1 VSQYEVVIV
10 GGGHNGLV
18 AACYL
23 AKAGKKVLV
32 LEANKQVGGAST
44 SEYVFAGL
52 GAKLSRYSY
61 LVSLLPDQI
70 ITELGLNFKTISRK
84 VSSYTPYQNM
94 DEDFGLLVNR
104 VWDESN
110 RESFFQLTKSNDE
123 SDAWL
128 KFYDQVSQLAKVIAP
143 TLLKPLPTKDELKKQ
158 LNDDQIWKIMIEQ
171 SLGKTLDEYFKN
183 DLVKGVV
190 LTDGL
195 IGTFTSAYEMQTNIC
210 FLYHLIGNGTG
221 EWKVPQGGMGA
232 LVSELENKAISLG
245 VEIKVNSNVK
255 SINAEPNQVSVE
267 LENGQNHQGRYLLSN
282 VAPQVLAKLQG
293 ELVPDSLEGSQV
305 KINMLL
311 KSLPKFK
318 SGVSASDAFVGTLHI
333 NESFAQLER
342 AYQQAKAGS
351 LPDELP
357 LEMYCHSLS
366 DNSILSDEL
375 NQQGFH
381 TLTIFALHTPAKLFD
396 SDPEKVKE
404 IAKQKALSAL
414 NQYLVDPIEDHLAI
428 DANGKLC
435 IEVKSPIDL
444 ENEINLPR
452 GNIFHRDLSMPFK
465 DDDSTIKWGVETN
478 HPRVFLCGAGA
489 IRGGGVS
496 GIPGH
501 NAAMAILGLN

>member
-1 VSQYEVVIV
+1 MSQYEVVIV

-70 ITELGLNFKTISRK
+70 ITDLGLNFKTISRK

-245 VEIKVNSNVK
+245 VEIKVNSKVK

-452 GNIFHRDLSMPFK
+452 GNIFHKDLSMPFK

>member
-44 SEYVFAGL
+44 SEYVFAGIE
-52 GAKLSRYSY
+52 AKLSRYSY

-70 ITELGLNFKTISRK
+70 ITDLGLNFETISRK
-84 VSSYTPYQNM
+84 VSSYTPYKNK
-94 DEDFGLLVNR
+94 EGEFGLLVNR

-110 RESFFQLTKSNDE
+110 RQSFFNLTKSNDE

-128 KFYDQVSQLAKVIAP
+128 RFYDQVSKFAKVIAP
-143 TLLKPLPTKDELKKQ
+143 TLLKPLPTCSEIKKQ
-158 LNDDQIWKIMIEQ
+158 LDDDQIWRILIEQ
-171 SLGKTLDEYFKN
+171 PLGKTLDEYFDD

-195 IGTFTSAYEMQTNIC
+195 IGTFTSAYEMQANIC

-221 EWKVPQGGMGA
+221 EWKVPKAGMGA
-232 LVSELENKAISLG
+232 LVRELENKAISLG
-245 VEIKVNSNVK
+245 VEIKVNSKVK
-255 SINAEPNQVSVE
+255 SVDAQLNQVIIE
-267 LENGQNHQGRYLLSN
+267 LDDGQKYAAKYLLSN

-293 ELVPDSLEGSQV
+293 EVVPKSLEGSQI

-311 KSLPKFK
+311 KSLPRFK

-333 NESFAQLER
+333 NEGFTQLER

-357 LEMYCHSLS
+357 LEMYCHSLT
-366 DNSILSDEL
+366 DNSILSNEL

-396 SDPEKVKE
+396 TDHEKVKE
-404 IAKQKALSAL
+404 IAKQKAIAAL
-414 NQYLVDPIEDHLAI
+414 NQYLVEPIEKHLAT
-428 DANGKLC
+428 DKNGQLC

-452 GNIFHRDLSMPFK
+452 GNIFHKDLSMPFK
-465 DDDSTIKWGVETN
+465 EDDSTLKWGVETN

-501 NAAMAILGLN
+501 NAAMAILELN

>member
-1 VSQYEVVIV
+1 MSQYEVVIV

-23 AKAGKKVLV
+23 AKAGKKVLI

-44 SEYVFAGL
+44 SEYVFAGIE
-52 GAKLSRYSY
+52 AKLSRYSY

-70 ITELGLNFKTISRK
+70 ITDLGLNFETISRK
-84 VSSYTPYQNM
+84 VSSYTPYKNK
-94 DEDFGLLVNR
+94 EGEFGLLVNR

-110 RESFFQLTKSNDE
+110 RQSFFNLTKSNDE

-128 KFYDQVSQLAKVIAP
+128 KFYDQVSKFAKVIAP
-143 TLLKPLPTKDELKKQ
+143 TLLKPLPTRSEIKKQ
-158 LNDDQIWKIMIEQ
+158 LDDDQIWRILIEQ
-171 SLGKTLDEYFKN
+171 PLGKTLDEYFDN

-195 IGTFTSAYEMQTNIC
+195 IGTFTSAYEMQANIC

-221 EWKVPQGGMGA
+221 EWKVPKAGMGA
-232 LVSELENKAISLG
+232 LVRELENKAISLG
-245 VEIKVNSNVK
+245 VEIKVNSKVK
-255 SINAEPNQVSVE
+255 SVDAQLNQVIIE
-267 LENGQNHQGRYLLSN
+267 LDDGQKYEAKYLLSN

-293 ELVPDSLEGSQV
+293 EVVPKSLEGSQI

-311 KSLPKFK
+311 KSLPRFK

-333 NESFAQLER
+333 NEGFTQLER

-357 LEMYCHSLS
+357 LEMYCHSLT
-366 DNSILSDEL
+366 DNSILSNEL

-396 SDPEKVKE
+396 TDHEKVKE
-404 IAKQKALSAL
+404 IARQRALAAL
-414 NQYLVDPIEDHLAI
+414 NQYLVEPIEEHLAT
-428 DANGKLC
+428 DKNGRLC

-452 GNIFHRDLSMPFK
+452 GNIFHKDLSMPFK
-465 DDDSTIKWGVETN
+465 EDDSALRWGVETN

-501 NAAMAILGLN
+501 NAAMAILELN

>member
-70 ITELGLNFKTISRK
+70 ITDLGLNFKTISRK

-104 VWDESN
+104 VWDEGN

-245 VEIKVNSNVK
+245 VEIKVNSKVK

>member
-1 VSQYEVVIV
+1 MSQYEVVIV

-70 ITELGLNFKTISRK
+70 ITDLGLNFKTISRK

-245 VEIKVNSNVK
+245 VEIKVNSKVK

-381 TLTIFALHTPAKLFD
+381 TLTIFVLHTPAKLFD

-501 NAAMAILGLN
+501 NAAMAILELN

>member
-1 VSQYEVVIV
+1 MSQHEVVIV

-70 ITELGLNFKTISRK
+70 ITDLGLNFKTISRK

-94 DEDFGLLVNR
+94 DEDSGLLVNR

-110 RESFFQLTKSNDE
+110 RESFFQLTKSNNE

-143 TLLKPLPTKDELKKQ
+143 TLLKPLPTMGELKRQ
-158 LNDDQIWKIMIEQ
+158 LNDDQIWKLMIEQ

-245 VEIKVNSNVK
+245 VEIKVNSKVK

-267 LENGQNHQGRYLLSN
+267 LENGQNYQGRYLLSN

-452 GNIFHRDLSMPFK
+452 GNIFHKDLSMPFK

-501 NAAMAILGLN
+501 NAAMAILELN

>member
-1 VSQYEVVIV
+1 MSQHEVVIV

-52 GAKLSRYSY
+52 DAKLSRYSY

-70 ITELGLNFKTISRK
+70 ITDLGLNFKTISRK
-84 VSSYTPYQNM
+84 VSSYTPYQNK
-94 DEDFGLLVNR
+94 DKDSGLLVNR
-104 VWDESN
+104 VWDQSN
-110 RESFFQLTKSNDE
+110 KESFFNLTKSHDE

-128 KFYDQVSQLAKVIAP
+128 KFYDQVSKLAKVIAP
-143 TLLKPLPTKDELKKQ
+143 TLLKPLPTIGELKKQ
-158 LNDDQIWKIMIEQ
+158 LNDDQIWRILIEQ

-221 EWKVPQGGMGA
+221 EWKVPSGGMGA
-232 LVSELENKAISLG
+232 LVSELEHKAISLG
-245 VEIKVNSNVK
+245 VEIKVNSTVK
-255 SINAEPNQVSVE
+255 SINAQPNQVSIE
-267 LENGQNHQGRYLLSN
+267 LENGQNYDAKYLLSN
-282 VAPQVLAKLQG
+282 AAPQVLAKLQG
-293 ELVPDSLEGSQV
+293 GAVPQSLEGSQV

-342 AYQQAKAGS
+342 AYQQATTGS

-357 LEMYCHSLS
+357 LEMYCHSLT
-366 DNSILSDEL
+366 DNSILSDQL

-396 SDPEKVKE
+396 SEPEKVKE
-404 IAKQKALSAL
+404 LAKQRALAAL
-414 NQYLVDPIEDHLAI
+414 NQYLVDPIENHLAT
-428 DANGKLC
+428 DANGQLC

-452 GNIFHRDLSMPFK
+452 GNIFHKDLSMPFK
-465 DDDSTIKWGVETN
+465 EDDSAIKWGVETN

-501 NAAMAILGLN
+501 NAAMAILELN

>member
-70 ITELGLNFKTISRK
+70 ITDLGLNFKTISRK

-245 VEIKVNSNVK
+245 VEIKVNSKVK

-435 IEVKSPIDL
+435 IEIKSPIDL

-452 GNIFHRDLSMPFK
+452 GNIFHKDLSMPFK

-501 NAAMAILGLN
+501 NAAMAILELN

>member
-1 VSQYEVVIV
+1 ME
-10 GGGHNGLV
+10 
-18 AACYL
+18 
-23 AKAGKKVLV
+23 KKTDIPDCVN
-32 LEANKQVGGAST
+32 E
-44 SEYVFAGL
+44 
-52 GAKLSRYSY
+52 
-61 LVSLLPDQI
+61 SLDQ
-70 ITELGLNFKTISRK
+70 
-84 VSSYTPYQNM
+84 
-94 DEDFGLLVNR
+94 
-104 VWDESN
+104 
-110 RESFFQLTKSNDE
+110 
-123 SDAWL
+123 
-128 KFYDQVSQLAKVIAP
+128 
-143 TLLKPLPTKDELKKQ
+143 
-158 LNDDQIWKIMIEQ
+158 
-171 SLGKTLDEYFKN
+171 YFKD

-195 IGTFTSAYEMQTNIC
+195 IGTFSSAYEMQSNIC

-221 EWKVPQGGMGA
+221 EWKVPKGGMGA
-232 LVSELENKAISLG
+232 LTSELHQKALSLG
-245 VEIKVNSNVK
+245 VEIKVNSKVK
-255 SINAEPNQVSVE
+255 SIDAQSEQVFAEV
-267 LENGQNHQGRYLLSN
+267 ENGEKFEASYLLSN
-282 VAPQVLAKLQG
+282 AAPQVLAQLLGQVQPK
-293 ELVPDSLEGSQV
+293 SLEGSQV

-318 SGVSASDAFVGTLHI
+318 SGESASDAFVGTLHI

-366 DNSILSDEL
+366 DNTILSDEL
-375 NQQGFH
+375 NQKGFH

-396 SDPEKVKE
+396 TDHEKVKE
-404 IAKQKALSAL
+404 LAKQRALAAL
-414 NQYLVDPIEDHLAI
+414 NQYLVDPIENHLAT
-428 DANGKLC
+428 DANGQLC

-452 GNIFHRDLSMPFK
+452 GNIFHKDLSMPFK

-501 NAAMAILGLN
+501 NAAMAILELN

>member
-70 ITELGLNFKTISRK
+70 ITDLGLNFKTISRK
-84 VSSYTPYQNM
+84 VSSYTPYQDM

-245 VEIKVNSNVK
+245 VEIKVNSKVK

-435 IEVKSPIDL
+435 IEIKSPIDL

>member
-1 VSQYEVVIV
+1 MSQYEVVIV

-70 ITELGLNFKTISRK
+70 ITDLGLNFKTISRK

-94 DEDFGLLVNR
+94 DEDSGLLVNR
-104 VWDESN
+104 VWDGCN

-143 TLLKPLPTKDELKKQ
+143 TLLKPLPTMGELKKQ

-245 VEIKVNSNVK
+245 VEIKVNSKVK

-267 LENGQNHQGRYLLSN
+267 LENGQNYQGRYLLSN

-366 DNSILSDEL
+366 DNSIISDEL

-452 GNIFHRDLSMPFK
+452 GNIFHKDLSMPFK

-501 NAAMAILGLN
+501 NAAMAILELN

>member
-70 ITELGLNFKTISRK
+70 ITDLGLNFKTISRK

-245 VEIKVNSNVK
+245 VEINVNSKVK

-428 DANGKLC
+428 DTNGKLC

-452 GNIFHRDLSMPFK
+452 GNIFHKDLSMPFK

-501 NAAMAILGLN
+501 NAAMAILELN

>member
-1 VSQYEVVIV
+1 MSQHEVVIV

-32 LEANKQVGGAST
+32 LEANKQVGGASI

-52 GAKLSRYSY
+52 EAKLSRYSY

-70 ITELGLNFKTISRK
+70 ITDLGLNFKTISRK

-94 DEDFGLLVNR
+94 DEDSGLLVNR

-110 RESFFQLTKSNDE
+110 RESFFQLTKSNNE

-143 TLLKPLPTKDELKKQ
+143 TLLKPLPTMGELKKQ

-245 VEIKVNSNVK
+245 VEIKVNSKVK

-267 LENGQNHQGRYLLSN
+267 LENGQNYQGRYLLSN

-452 GNIFHRDLSMPFK
+452 GNIFHKDLSMPFK

-501 NAAMAILGLN
+501 NAAMAILELN